1 MTVQS
6 QTQTNVTRTSK
17 TTTLSYLQFAEADDT
32 FPYRLVGSYEYGR
45 SLDNLGELAN
55 SSTKEEIEVY
65 DKLIAMN
72 PEYSFYSGAASE
84 LGVGVKL
91 DSLDTSD
98 KEMFDVKYLRQS
110 LAWMMALARSELGA
124 TISMYGESKDP
135 FGTAVAIGGVGFGS
149 EELLSILVDDLAA
162 HLKAAQRDL
171 GYQAAVDPKK
181 SIDESSLA
189 YFRRTQ
195 LINDLLAKV
204 VSSGDPEITVMAKP
218 YAETSNRYTE
228 TMAKKIVSGT
238 TPQLYSNTGSTRTT
252 STFEGTTGI
261 RFQDRVNLL
270 QCQRNLESRFGPP
283 TEFTSALQ

>member
-1 MTVQS
+1 MTVKSQS
-6 QTQTNVTRTSK
+6 RTRVTQTTK
-17 TTTLSYLQFAEADDT
+17 IGTLPYLQFAEPDDT

-45 SLDNLGELAN
+45 SLDNLGELAS
-55 SSTKEEIEVY
+55 SSTTEEIEVY
-65 DKLIAMN
+65 DKLIGLN

-84 LGVGVKL
+84 LGVGVKIN
-91 DSLDTSD
+91 SESTFD
-98 KEMFDVKYLRQS
+98 KDMFEAKFLRQS

-124 TISMYGESKDP
+124 TISMYGESEDP

-162 HLKAAQRDL
+162 HLKAAQRDP

-181 SIDESSLA
+181 GIDESSLA

-204 VSSGDPEITVMAKP
+204 VSSGDPEITVMAEP

-228 TMAKKIVSGT
+228 TMAKKIVLGT
-238 TPQLYSNTGSTRTT
+238 NPRLYSNTGSTRTT
-252 STFEGTTGI
+252 STSEQFTGV

>member
-98 KEMFDVKYLRQS
+98 KETVSY
-110 LAWMMALARSELGA
+110 
-124 TISMYGESKDP
+124 T
-135 FGTAVAIGGVGFGS
+135 
-149 EELLSILVDDLAA
+149 
-162 HLKAAQRDL
+162 HLTLPTKA
-171 GYQAAVDPKK
+171 
-181 SIDESSLA
+181 
-189 YFRRTQ
+189 
-195 LINDLLAKV
+195 
-204 VSSGDPEITVMAKP
+204 
-218 YAETSNRYTE
+218 
-228 TMAKKIVSGT
+228 
-238 TPQLYSNTGSTRTT
+238 
-252 STFEGTTGI
+252 
-261 RFQDRVNLL
+261 
-270 QCQRNLESRFGPP
+270 
-283 TEFTSALQ
+283 

>member
-6 QTQTNVTRTSK
+6 QSETTVTQTTKIKS
-17 TTTLSYLQFAEADDT
+17 LPYLQFAEADDT

-162 HLKAAQRDL
+162 HLKAAQRDP
-171 GYQAAVDPKK
+171 GYQAAVDPKEK
-181 SIDESSLA
+181 VDESSLG

-204 VSSGDPEITVMAKP
+204 ASSGDPEIIVMAKP

-228 TMAKKIVSGT
+228 SMARKIVKATNPRFYASRET
-238 TPQLYSNTGSTRTT
+238 TRTT
-252 STFEGTTGI
+252 TNTVQFSGI
-261 RFQDRVNLL
+261 QFHDRDSLNG
-270 QCQRNLESRFGPP
+270 CQQYLEAAYGSPP
-283 TEFTSALQ
+283 EITSALQ

>member
-55 SSTKEEIEVY
+55 SSTQEEIEVY

-162 HLKAAQRDL
+162 HLKAAQRDP
-171 GYQAAVDPKK
+171 GYQAAIDPKEK
-181 SIDESSLA
+181 VDESSLG

-204 VSSGDPEITVMAKP
+204 VSSGDPEIAVMAKP

-228 TMAKKIVSGT
+228 SMARKIVLATTRVSSTSGST
-238 TPQLYSNTGSTRTT
+238 TRTT
-252 STFEGTTGI
+252 SDTERLTGV

-270 QCQRNLESRFGPP
+270 QCQRNLERAFGPP
-283 TEFTSALQ
+283 SEFTSALQ